1 MNTQQKFLALCA
13 SVLSLTCSVYAQGSL
28 TPPGAPA
35 PTMRTL
41 DQLEPRMPIGTV
53 PFVITQPGSYVVV
66 RNLSGSAGCITV
78 SASDVTIDLNGFTL
92 TGDRLVL
99 GHAVIIVPGADNVEI
114 RNGVIQQWGDDG
126 IHAPGVTDLQL
137 HNVRVAQCA
146 GDGVEVGSA
155 TIRDVTVADNAG
167 AGLRAGS
174 GMGAGKV
181 SVHDISFMKAARN
194 GGGGISFV
202 GPCDASVCD
211 SHVLDNTGNG
221 VAWAT
226 SLAGDHARVCLQRCD
241 VSGNTGRGLHIE
253 EASAVRVVCSTRGSS
268 FLSNG
273 GDGIAVL
280 LTHADA
286 GLQLDLREG
295 SASGNGGC
303 GMNIQEGACNDNRNV
318 IADFD
323 LSLNVLDG
331 GMKIDTIE
339 SPSFFTRVVARG
351 NGRRGLAVE
360 GGTWTLE
367 DCTVADNV
375 SHGIASVMRTSHNGH
390 VTLIK
395 FADCDVARNG
405 GSGVAIAPDAN
416 GGPYKVAMQDMHVH
430 DNGNGGITYI
440 GTCDATV
447 EDASVS
453 GNTGNGLSWASAVGG
468 GGTGG
473 APAIPSR
480 CVLKSFKSIKNSASG
495 LYVSEPGPVDL
506 DCDFSACVFDGNGAD
521 GVTLLLTHVDARL
534 DIVCRGGECADNA
547 AHGLNIAAGKR
558 SNQGFFDIALS
569 RNGGSGLHKID
580 AGVEPGTMERVVAQK
595 NALHGLDLT
604 GGTWSIGRCTV
615 SDNIGGGVVYASR
628 HARLKHVSLLKV
640 YDCTMERNGGDGLYV
655 HTVEDD
661 ASYKV
666 SMQDMHFRSNTG
678 SGVRLSCDNALCS
691 VELDALDCS
700 ASGNAACG
708 VRLHAA
714 VAMDKGLRFRVKGGD
729 CDDNAQGGIF
739 VDDSADVRSG
749 VLIGCVLRDNGTTSS
764 QAPGFRAPG
773 GALRLERCVAS
784 GNSGD
789 GFLIT
794 RPPQVGTLYQFSLS
808 CDGCDAVRNGG
819 SGIVVASFDAS
830 THAPVSV
837 VGGQVCDNTLHGI
850 DLSTSPGARG
860 RVHALHCGANRVHG
874 LLSAAASLDVCDNQF
889 TGNVG
894 SGLHV
899 LSGAHRVARNVCADN
914 AVGVYLT
921 AAGSTVLQNTFSG
934 SAGGVPQVAVED
946 ASGACDVAPPQNAA
960 SGTNPLGNL
969 VF

>member
-1 MNTQQKFLALCA
+1 
-13 SVLSLTCSVYAQGSL
+13 
-28 TPPGAPA
+28 
-35 PTMRTL
+35 
-41 DQLEPRMPIGTV
+41 
-53 PFVITQPGSYVVV
+53 
-66 RNLSGSAGCITV
+66 
-78 SASDVTIDLNGFTL
+78 
-92 TGDRLVL
+92 
-99 GHAVIIVPGADNVEI
+99 
-114 RNGVIQQWGDDG
+114 
-126 IHAPGVTDLQL
+126 
-137 HNVRVAQCA
+137 
-146 GDGVEVGSA
+146 
-155 TIRDVTVADNAG
+155 
-167 AGLRAGS
+167 
-174 GMGAGKV
+174 
-181 SVHDISFMKAARN
+181 
-194 GGGGISFV
+194 
-202 GPCDASVCD
+202 
-211 SHVLDNTGNG
+211 
-221 VAWAT
+221 
-226 SLAGDHARVCLQRCD
+226 
-241 VSGNTGRGLHIE
+241 
-253 EASAVRVVCSTRGSS
+253 
-268 FLSNG
+268 
-273 GDGIAVL
+273 
-280 LTHADA
+280 
-286 GLQLDLREG
+286 
-295 SASGNGGC
+295 
-303 GMNIQEGACNDNRNV
+303 
-318 IADFD
+318 
-323 LSLNVLDG
+323 
-331 GMKIDTIE
+331 
-339 SPSFFTRVVARG
+339 
-351 NGRRGLAVE
+351 
-360 GGTWTLE
+360 
-367 DCTVADNV
+367 
-375 SHGIASVMRTSHNGH
+375 
-390 VTLIK
+390 
-395 FADCDVARNG
+395 
-405 GSGVAIAPDAN
+405 
-416 GGPYKVAMQDMHVH
+416 
-430 DNGNGGITYI
+430 
-440 GTCDATV
+440 
-447 EDASVS
+447 
-453 GNTGNGLSWASAVGG
+453 
-468 GGTGG
+468 
-473 APAIPSR
+473 
-480 CVLKSFKSIKNSASG
+480 
-495 LYVSEPGPVDL
+495 
-506 DCDFSACVFDGNGAD
+506 
-521 GVTLLLTHVDARL
+521 
-534 DIVCRGGECADNA
+534 
-547 AHGLNIAAGKR
+547 
-558 SNQGFFDIALS
+558 
-569 RNGGSGLHKID
+569 
-580 AGVEPGTMERVVAQK
+580 
-595 NALHGLDLT
+595 
-604 GGTWSIGRCTV
+604 
-615 SDNIGGGVVYASR
+615 
-628 HARLKHVSLLKV
+628 
-640 YDCTMERNGGDGLYV
+640 MERNGGDGLYV

-894 SGLHV
+894 SGLHA